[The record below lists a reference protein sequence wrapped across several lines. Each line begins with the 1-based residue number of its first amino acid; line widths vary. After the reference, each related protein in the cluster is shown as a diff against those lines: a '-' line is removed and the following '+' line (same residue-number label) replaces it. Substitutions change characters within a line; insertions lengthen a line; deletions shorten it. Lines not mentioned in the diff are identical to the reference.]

1 MIVRDAAIRIVV
13 MASGNG
19 SNFEALATA
28 IASGKVDAVI
38 PALVTDRPDAACVR
52 RARTLGIEVVGMSP
66 MGRPREVYDASL
78 ADAVERYRPDWVF
91 LLGWMR
97 ILSMAFVSRFPGR
110 VVNLHP
116 ALPRM
121 FPGVDSISR
130 AREAALR
137 GEITVTGVMIHLVPD
152 EGVDSGPALA
162 VEEIPIHTG
171 ESHATLERRV
181 HEVEHRLV
189 IEVAMRIARQHG
201 RNSSSIT
208 TLLGAP

>member
-1 MIVRDAAIRIVV
+1 MSSGNAPLRIVV

-28 IASGKVDAVI
+28 IASGKVAAVI

-52 RARTLGIEVVGMSP
+52 RAGSLGIEVVALSP
-66 MGRPREVYDASL
+66 KGRPREDYDASL
-78 ADAVERYRPDWVF
+78 ADAVERHRPDWVF

-97 ILSMAFVSRFPGR
+97 ILSMVFLSRFPGR

-121 FPGVDSISR
+121 FPGVDSIAKAR
-130 AREAALR
+130 AAALR
-137 GEITVTGVMIHLVPD
+137 GEISMTGVMMHLVPD

-162 VEEIPIHTG
+162 VERIPILPG
-171 ESHATLERRV
+171 EPHAALEGRV
-181 HEVEHRLV
+181 HELEHRLV
-189 IEVAMRIARQHG
+189 VEVAMRLVRDHG
-201 RNSSSIT
+201 QLPSSIA
-208 TLLGAP
+208 TLEGAS